1 MYLSN
6 FVSFYDPQ
14 TRLRTSPRE
23 CNLWGPLNSFWGLT
37 CCLLNIEYNELGHEN
52 SPVIPYHISISISSV
67 WHWID
72 IMNNREMINIFTNYI
87 PFSTQYYIGFISKY
101 YWIRISYRQLH
112 CFVFQSHLES
122 TQHVQ
127 ELDIRYRLHQMYFE
141 ISSPKWLVVCSI

>member
-1 MYLSN
+1 MYVTN
-6 FVSFYDPQ
+6 FVSFYDHQ

-37 CCLLNIEYNELGHEN
+37 CCLLNIEYNELGHEE
-52 SPVIPYHISISISSV
+52 SPVIPYHISISIASV

-87 PFSTQYYIGFISKY
+87 PFSTQCYVTML
-101 YWIRISYRQLH
+101 SYRQLH